1 MYRDSAPDFSPIF
14 SKPVVTT
21 GGRYS
26 ILFELDE
33 LPDGTDQTYEFRYL
47 IGRLSVAVAKQVLV
61 ISKND
66 EAKIET
72 RQSEVSV
79 KSEMKRSVVTVVSPV
94 AVPRRD
100 DDNDGSTSKSKDR
113 ITYPTLRPLPKLTS
127 REVRL
132 EETRMR
138 DERRIREQ
146 SQIMSSSKEAETKKV
161 EGSIIAN
168 NDNKVKNAPSIAKK
182 YQQML
187 KVGIPLS
194 AVLAKVRAVRMWNIK
209 NITKNTLLSNTGTKR
224 SQGSRECK

>member
-1 MYRDSAPDFSPIF
+1 M
-14 SKPVVTT
+14 TT

-72 RQSEVSV
+72 RQSELSV
-79 KSEMKRSVVTVVSPV
+79 KREMKRSVVTVVSPV

-100 DDNDGSTSKSKDR
+100 DNDSTSKSKDR

-127 REVRL
+127 QEVRL

-138 DERRIREQ
+138 DERRMREESRMREQ
-146 SQIMSSSKEAETKKV
+146 SQSVSSKEAETKKV
-161 EGSIIAN
+161 EGSITV
-168 NDNKVKNAPSIAKK
+168 NDNNKVNNVPSIAKK